1 MTQIRTL
8 ALATT
13 LALASPM
20 LFAQTATTTLTPPKD
35 RISDVAI
42 QADHQSYEALQAR
55 IKGLSDRG
63 RPIRDYHLSKAQC
76 WLDVSLHEYT
86 RNDRSA
92 FPQAALSE
100 SEKLIQGMERGAGA
114 LPMDTALV
122 NDAARVRP
130 DLWERAAAL
139 KGHAGFRCAQQKL
152 ACGEV
157 ELVHAGNEQNQ
168 QQWRH
173 AKPYVQTAEDLLGE
187 ARELAEACAAPVAPA
202 VTAATP
208 AQGGPAAAPGA
219 AVAAAPVMAAVAAK
233 PDLQLASGVLF
244 SFDRHDTAGMKAF
257 SAVQLQDMVARVQRD
272 KLVVRSVQLSGHADR
287 LKHGAQPDYN
297 LRLSEKRVATVKAAL
312 VKLGIDG
319 ALIQTTARG
328 DAMQIARCEKAFKR
342 PADLQECLLPN
353 RRVEVL
359 IDAKRP

>member
-20 LFAQTATTTLTPPKD
+20 LFAQTATTLTPPKD

-42 QADHQSYEALQAR
+42 QADHQSYEALQVR

-114 LPMDTALV
+114 LPMETALV

-130 DLWERAAAL
+130 DLWERATAL

-187 ARELAEACAAPVAPA
+187 ARELAEACAAP
-202 VTAATP
+202 
-208 AQGGPAAAPGA
+208 AAP
-219 AVAAAPVMAAVAAK
+219 AVAAAPAAQRGAAVPVAAAPVVAAAAAMAAK
-233 PDLQLASGVLF
+233 PDLQLASGVE
-244 SFDRHDTAGMKAF
+244 
-257 SAVQLQDMVARVQRD
+257 
-272 KLVVRSVQLSGHADR
+272 
-287 LKHGAQPDYN
+287 QP
-297 LRLSEKRVATVKAAL
+297 VF
-312 VKLGIDG
+312 GG
-319 ALIQTTARG
+319 
-328 DAMQIARCEKAFKR
+328 
-342 PADLQECLLPN
+342 
-353 RRVEVL
+353 
-359 IDAKRP
+359 